1 MTPPSATIT
10 PSATRASSVVSSHKE
25 IPNGT
30 ELAANGE
37 DAADPLSELFGWDD
51 HQAAINLDPN
61 PTSESSAKRLG
72 FTNSD
77 RQMVNPVVPQWAM
90 PGGPTQSWD
99 TAYDNPITAQPVPSD
114 KEPLKK
120 QPKKRKRE
128 EEMLEPGD
136 PNTGR
141 GRRIHR
147 PSKRPDETL

>member
-1 MTPPSATIT
+1 LTPPSATIT
-10 PSATRASSVVSSHKE
+10 PSTTRASSVVSSHKE

-37 DAADPLSELFGWDD
+37 DVANPLSELFGWDD
-51 HQAAINLDPN
+51 HQVAINLDPN
-61 PTSESSAKRLG
+61 PTSESPA
-72 FTNSD
+72 D

-128 EEMLEPGD
+128 EEMLEPRA

-141 GRRIHR
+141 GRRVQH
-147 PSKRPDETL
+147 PSKRPDQHYNGSAT